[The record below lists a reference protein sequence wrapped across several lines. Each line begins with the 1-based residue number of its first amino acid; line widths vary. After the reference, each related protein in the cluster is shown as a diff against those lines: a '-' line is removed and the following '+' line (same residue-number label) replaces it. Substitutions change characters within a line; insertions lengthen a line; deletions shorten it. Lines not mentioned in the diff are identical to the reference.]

1 MEIDKFIIH
10 KSETILAALSKINQI
25 SDTQILTIFVI
36 DDNGTL
42 IGSLTDGDIRRSL
55 ISGIAL
61 TDSVAQVMCTN
72 FHYISNIND
81 YEKIRFLKSM
91 KLKIAPVLS
100 DDGTIKDLLDLKSM
114 RAILPMDAVLMAGG
128 QGLRLKPHTNNIPK
142 PLLDLAGKPI
152 IAHNIDR
159 LIKYGVRDFHVSVNC
174 MKSQIKEYL
183 NKAYKH
189 INIHYIEEKIPLG
202 TIGSVGLVKKFVHN
216 DVLVMNA
223 DILTNIDF
231 DSFFYQHK
239 ETDSDMLVAT
249 SNVRVDVPY
258 AVLNVSSDKVD
269 SLTEKPTYTYHSNAG
284 IYLIKNE
291 CINLIP
297 GGQSFD
303 ATDFVALLIDHKK
316 NVRHFPIMGYWL
328 DIGTPQSYAKAKAD
342 VNYVRF

>member
-10 KSETILAALSKINQI
+10 KNETVLAALRKINQI
-25 SDTQILTIFVI
+25 SDTQILTVFVI
-36 DDNGTL
+36 DDDGTL

-55 ISGIAL
+55 ISGVPL
-61 TDSVAQVMCTN
+61 TDSITQVMCTN
-72 FHYISNIND
+72 FNYVSDVND
-81 YEKIRFLKSM
+81 YERMRLLKSM
-91 KLKIAPVLS
+91 KLRIVPVLS
-100 DDGTIKDLLDLKSM
+100 DDGKIKDLINLKNV
-114 RAILPMDAVLMAGG
+114 RAILPIDAVIMAGG
-128 QGLRLKPHTNNIPK
+128 QGLRLRPHTNNIPK
-142 PLLDLAGKPI
+142 PLLDLAGRPI

-159 LIKYGVRDFHVSVNC
+159 LIKYGIRDFHVSVNY

-189 INIHYIEEKIPLG
+189 VNIHYIEEEISLG
-202 TIGSVGLVKKFVHN
+202 TIGSVGLVKKFSHN
-216 DVLVMNA
+216 DVLIMNA

-258 AVLNVSSDKVD
+258 AVLNVNSDKVD

-284 IYLIKNE
+284 VYLTKSE
-291 CINLIP
+291 CVSLIP
-297 GGQSFD
+297 TDRPFD
-303 ATDFVALLIDHKK
+303 ATDFIELLIGLKK
-316 NVRHFPIMGYWL
+316 NVGHFPIMGYWL
-328 DIGTPQSYAKAKAD
+328 DIGTPQSYAKAKTD